1 MSEANALARLGI
13 PEPSLLDDVICTDIS
28 YACAHARIQKV
39 WTPFGKTFF
48 FFLVD
53 ERRENPNTAICGRT
67 SAFRWRADDG
77 QTLNA
82 GLVHVA
88 L

>member
-39 WTPFGKTFF
+39 LPVGSNFENLMRG
-48 FFLVD
+48 
-53 ERRENPNTAICGRT
+53 ERIQIP
-67 SAFRWRADDG
+67 
-77 QTLNA
+77 Q
-82 GLVHVA
+82 
-88 L
+88 